1 MNKIREIKQLFH
13 SASNLINLAKRGFS
27 KLTSVEKNLKIS
39 DLSNAFEIDSY
50 RCKEKKI
57 AIIVS
62 YLSSSAIRVSTIYET
77 LFLKPENNELYGD
90 PLNINNI
97 HFFLR
102 DNIAHKEPDIEA
114 KAYMQRRQD
123 FINGLTIE
131 QLYNGVLNSF
141 NACRSD
147 LLQIENDIKN
157 LGKFVRKYKIK
168 R

>member
-1 MNKIREIKQLFH
+1 MNKIREIKQLYH
-13 SASNLINLAKRGFS
+13 SANNLFNLARRGFNT
-27 KLTSVEKNLKIS
+27 LTSVEKSVKIS
-39 DLSNAFEIDSY
+39 DLSNAFETDSY
-50 RCKEKKI
+50 HGNEKKI

-77 LFLKPENNELYGD
+77 LFLKPENNELYRD

-114 KAYMQRRQD
+114 KAYMERRQD

-131 QLYNGVLNSF
+131 QLYNGVMNSF
-141 NACRSD
+141 NTCRSD
-147 LLQIENDIKN
+147 LLRMENDMRN
-157 LGKFVRKYKIK
+157 LGKFVKKYKNK